1 MRFRDRIRTHL
12 MKQLQLHH
20 LLVSDSAFLAEE
32 GLLVTGS
39 CAHQD
44 PILVCFSW
52 SLLETCK
59 QQHHCAPC
67 WPKPTMAQRFWR
79 PSAVPIRACVRLS
92 CSRRRMMMSIDR
104 WMAMVDFDIVW
115 VFFHGRNLHS
125 SKSFKVLLLH
135 QPHKPRLTTITRRS
149 KITDNQIES

>member
-92 CSRRRMMMSIDR
+92 CSRRRMMMLIDR
-104 WMAMVDFDIVW
+104 WMAMVDCLRCIFSTKKHAQSCW
-115 VFFHGRNLHS
+115 HFTTK
-125 SKSFKVLLLH
+125 SKSF
-135 QPHKPRLTTITRRS
+135 S
-149 KITDNQIES
+149 TDNNR